1 MSQGSQPAYFPG
13 LNGIRALAASLV
25 ILWHTDEF
33 AYLFGLPSYGY
44 GETGMAG
51 CAVTLFFVLSGFL
64 ITYLLLKEKDKYGTV
79 AVGKFYGRR
88 ILRIWPVYYLAVL
101 GGCLFFHQ
109 LATEKGPPAG
119 QSWLAYSL
127 YIFLMPNVAYAFGL
141 GVRSIKPL
149 WSVGV
154 EEQFYLVWPWLVKK
168 SRHLLGT
175 LFFILFAVVG
185 LKIVLRFAENGP
197 FYQLI
202 RLTAID
208 SMAIG
213 GIGGWMV
220 HRKHPWLAYVYSRA
234 AQVFGWCFLGA
245 CILYRPLQIT
255 SLLDSELH
263 ALVFVV
269 LILNVSTNPATLVRL
284 ENPLANFLGRIS
296 YGLYVYHMPLLCIL
310 GQVLGPVVQPLQ
322 PAWARLGLVILI
334 VYASS
339 VSLAWLSYTVM
350 ESRFLA
356 YKARL
361 AKVPSTDQAGLSESR
376 ESSP

>member
-1 MSQGSQPAYFPG
+1 MSQGPQPAYFPG

-64 ITYLLLKEKDKYGTV
+64 ITFLLLKEKDKYGSV
-79 AVGKFYGRR
+79 SVGKFYGRR
-88 ILRIWPVYYLAVL
+88 ILRIWPVYYLAVAGGL
-101 GGCLFFHQ
+101 GLFRH
-109 LATEKGPPAG
+109 LSTEQGPPSHAY
-119 QSWLAYSL
+119 WLAYSL

-168 SRHLLGT
+168 SRNLLVT
-175 LFFILFAVVG
+175 LGLILLAVIS
-185 LKIVLRFAENGP
+185 LKVVLRFTENGP

-208 SMAIG
+208 SMAVG
-213 GIGGWMV
+213 GVGGWLV
-220 HRKHPWLAYVYSRA
+220 HRRHPWLSYVYSRPAQIA
-234 AQVFGWCFLGA
+234 AWSFLA
-245 CILYRPLQIT
+245 ISILYRPLQIT
-255 SLLDSELH
+255 SMLDSELH

-269 LILNVSTNPATLVRL
+269 LILNVSTNPATMVTL
-284 ENPLANFLGRIS
+284 ENRPANFLGRIS

-310 GQVLGPVVQPLQ
+310 GQYLGPVIQPLQ
-322 PAWARLGLVILI
+322 PASARLGLVILI
-334 VYASS
+334 VYGCS
-339 VSLAWLSYTVM
+339 VALAWFSYRFI

-356 YKARL
+356 YKQQL
-361 AKVPSTDQAGLSESR
+361 AKVPSTDRAQSTD
-376 ESSP
+376 